1 MKALK
6 GFHFL
11 SLFFLTTS
19 LWGQNSSLSFNG
31 TNQSVSI
38 PSTIF
43 SNGVQNFTI
52 ECWVKPSSAAATGTA
67 YHGFIGYQGGSS
79 AISSRN
85 PSMWMN
91 GGEIHTDMY
100 DHVNSTRYDVL
111 TTTLDL
117 ATEKWF
123 HVAFVKS
130 GTTQYLYINGNLA
143 NTASAPTGAK
153 ISGNYLIGAVDNFI
167 DGDLDEVRF
176 WSTARTQAEIREY
189 MQRAPRLNETG
200 LIAYYP
206 FNEGTGST
214 LANVCTNTSNING
227 TLNNSPTWTTGSTAL
242 AGYNSMIFD
251 GTNDFLDG
259 TLSTASSNAYTI
271 EFWFSPKKLNV
282 QQNMVY
288 IRDDA
293 TTSSN
298 PARTVVYLNSSN
310 QLAFYVANSA
320 GSANI
325 LTHPNFTAALNTWYH
340 VACTFNNGSVSIITT
355 GHTIVQTGSSF
366 PSFNLDG
373 TDYLSVGADYSGTAA
388 SLYSNVVIDE
398 LRIWSTAR
406 TTAQVTENR
415 NKYLDLTT
423 TGLLAFYDF
432 NQGIGGGT
440 NTDLSHI
447 YDKKAGNHLR
457 INNMTMSSTSSNLI
471 TQDTIVVTRANWFG
485 ETNSTWSTASNW
497 SERVAAPKG
506 AHVFVTSNTVN
517 NPALASNM
525 FLRGVDIATGKSL
538 SLNGYYLKVDHGF
551 TGTGTITGST
561 ASTLEFNGSVDNTFY
576 MNQTASG
583 TTNSLKQLVITSGGA
598 ATIAPGNSVIITELL
613 SVPYGSYNGNSNTTL
628 RSTSTK
634 TAIALISDDAT
645 SSGNFTVETYF
656 PARRAFRLFSSPIN
670 STSTIYANWQEGGTN
685 TSGLGTHITGNGS
698 NGTDATT
705 SGNAS
710 LFTYSNTGKSWSAVT
725 STNNNSTDKI
735 TAGTPYRIM
744 VRGDRSTD
752 LTTSTTTASN
762 TVLRTTGTLN
772 VTSQTVTMPSN
783 TAANTDVFIGN
794 PFQAALDM
802 GSILGST
809 STNTNF
815 KSNVMY
821 IWDPKLG
828 TRGAYTTVSLPGGSS
843 TGGSAANQYLMPGQ
857 AAFLKT
863 NNSGAASV
871 NLSRYQTSS
880 QARTNTFLEFPD
892 YSELKVNLYY
902 RDSFLSKGSACDGL
916 MVLFSG
922 DNSSSYNLEDA
933 NKPINLDEMLGISDT
948 SSNLYSLDRRNFPTG
963 IDTIQLSLSKT
974 RENRYTYSF
983 QPLNVSGFEIYLRDA
998 VKDQIH
1004 PISNINQTNIDFEII
1019 EPKNEKR
1026 FQLIFSS
1033 ESNST
1038 QKLFGKNTHFY
1049 PNPTHGLLYIQQNL
1063 RDIRITNS
1071 IGQEIP
1077 IEISETSQGLKS
1089 VKIAPNTP
1097 VGIYFFHHSRG
1108 TDKFQLIQH

>member
-6 GFHFL
+6 GFRFL
-11 SLFFLTTS
+11 SFFLFSTS
-19 LWGQNSSLSFNG
+19 LWGQNSSLSFDG

-38 PSTIF
+38 PSTIY

-67 YHGFIGYQGGSS
+67 YHGFVGYQGGSS
-79 AISSRN
+79 STSSRN
-85 PSMWMN
+85 PSIWMN

-100 DHVNSTRYDVL
+100 DHVNNTRYDVL

-117 ATEKWF
+117 AAEKWF

-130 GTTQYLYINGNLA
+130 GTSQFLYINGNLV
-143 NTASAPTGAK
+143 NSASAPSGAK

-176 WSTARTQAEIREY
+176 WSTARTQTEIREF

-242 AGYNSMIFD
+242 AGHNSMIFD

-259 TLSTASSNAYTI
+259 TLSTTSSTSYTI

-293 TTSSN
+293 NTNTN
-298 PARTVVYLNSSN
+298 LARTVVFLNSSN
-310 QLAFYVANSA
+310 QLAFYVANSS
-320 GSANI
+320 GTGNT
-325 LTHPNFTAALNTWYH
+325 LTHTNFTVSLNRWYH
-340 VACTFNNGSVSIITT
+340 VACTFNNGTVSIITT
-355 GHTIVQTGSSF
+355 GHSIVPTGSSF
-366 PSFNLDG
+366 PAFNFDG
-373 TDYLSVGADYSGTAA
+373 NDYLAVGADYSGLGA
-388 SLYSNVVIDE
+388 SIFSNIVIDE

-440 NTDLSHI
+440 NTDLSLI

-457 INNMTMSSTSSNLI
+457 INNFALSSTSSNLI
-471 TQDTIVVTRANWFG
+471 TQDTSIVTRSIWYG
-485 ETNSTWSTASNW
+485 ETSTAWSTASNW
-497 SERVAAPKG
+497 SERIAAPKG
-506 AHVFVTSNTVN
+506 AHIFV
-517 NPALASNM
+517 ASNSVNTPAIPSNM
-525 FLRGVDIATGKSL
+525 YLRGADIATGKSL
-538 SLNGYYLKVDHGF
+538 NLNGFYLKVDHGF
-551 TGTGTITGST
+551 SGLGTITGS
-561 ASTLEFNGSVDNTFY
+561 STSSLEFNGSVDNSFN
-576 MNQTASG
+576 MNQTTSG
-583 TTNSLKQLVITSGGA
+583 TTNALKQLVITTEGA
-598 ATIAPGNSVIITELL
+598 ATISPGNSVIITELL
-613 SVPYGSYNGNSNTTL
+613 SVPYGSYNGNGNTTL

-645 SSGNFTVETYF
+645 STGNFTVETYF
-656 PARRAFRLFSSPIN
+656 PARRAFRLFSSPVN
-670 STSTIYANWQEGGTN
+670 STSSIYANWQEGGTN
-685 TSGLGTHITGNGS
+685 TAGLGTHITGNGS
-698 NGTDATT
+698 NGTDGT
-705 SGNAS
+705 STGNAS
-710 LFTYSNTGKSWSAVT
+710 LFTYSNTGKNWTAVT
-725 STNNNSTDKI
+725 STNNSSTDKI

-744 VRGDRSTD
+744 VRGDRSIN
-752 LTTSTTTASN
+752 LTSSTATASN

-772 VTSQTVTMPSN
+772 VASQTVTMPSN
-783 TAANTDVFIGN
+783 TTANTDVFIGN

-802 GSILGST
+802 GSLLAS
-809 STNTNF
+809 SSNNTNI
-815 KSNVMY
+815 KSNIMY

-843 TGGSAANQYLMPGQ
+843 TGGSAANKYLMPGQ

-863 NNSGAASV
+863 NNNGAASV
-871 NLSRYQTSS
+871 TLSRYQISS
-880 QARTNTFLEFPD
+880 QTRTNTFMEFPD
-892 YSELKVNLYY
+892 YAELKVNIYY
-902 RDSFLSKGSACDGL
+902 RDSFQTNGSACDGL

-922 DNSSSYNLEDA
+922 DNSSAYDPEDA
-933 NKPINLDEMLGISDT
+933 NKPSNLDEMFGITDANN
-948 SSNLYSLDRRNFPTG
+948 NLYSLDRRNFPARN
-963 IDTIQLSLSKT
+963 DTVQLSLSKT
-974 RENRYTYSF
+974 RDTRYTFSF
-983 QPLNVSGFEIYLRDA
+983 QPLNISGFEIYLRDA
-998 VKDQIH
+998 VKNEIH
-1004 PISNINQTNIDFEII
+1004 QISNINPTKFEFELI
-1019 EPKNEKR
+1019 EPLNEKR
-1026 FQLIFSS
+1026 FQLIFSA
-1033 ESNST
+1033 ESSSSQT
-1038 QKLFGKNTHFY
+1038 LFGKNTHFY
-1049 PNPTHGLLYIQQNL
+1049 PNPTHGLLYLQENL
-1063 RDIRITNS
+1063 SNIRITNS
-1071 IGQEIP
+1071 IGQEISL
-1077 IEISETSQGLKS
+1077 EITEGSQGLKT

-1097 VGIYFFHHSRG
+1097 DGIYFLHHSSG
-1108 TDKFQLIQH
+1108 TDKFQLIPH

>member
-6 GFHFL
+6 GFL
-11 SLFFLTTS
+11 LFSFYFFSTS

-31 TNQSVSI
+31 SNQSVSI
-38 PSTIF
+38 PSTIY

-79 AISSRN
+79 STASRN
-85 PSMWMN
+85 PSIWLY

-130 GTTQYLYINGNLA
+130 GTTQYLYINGNLV
-143 NTASAPTGAK
+143 NTATAPTGAK

-176 WSTARTQAEIREY
+176 WSTARTQTEIREY
-189 MQRAPRLNETG
+189 MQRAPRMNETG

-227 TLNNSPTWTTGSTAL
+227 TLNNSPTWTTGSTGL
-242 AGYNSMIFD
+242 TGYNSLILD

-259 TLSTASSNAYTI
+259 TLNTTSSTSYTI
-271 EFWFSPKKLNV
+271 EFWFTPKKLNV

-293 TTSSN
+293 TTN
-298 PARTVVYLNSSN
+298 TNLARTVVFVNSSN
-310 QLAFYVANSA
+310 QLAFYVANSS
-320 GSANI
+320 GTANT
-325 LTHPNFTAALNTWYH
+325 LTHTNFTVALNTWYH
-340 VACTFNNGSVSIITT
+340 VACTFNNGAVSMVTT
-355 GHTIVQTGSSF
+355 GHSIVPTGSSF
-366 PSFNLDG
+366 PTFNFDG
-373 TDYLSVGADYSGTAA
+373 TDYLAVGADYSGVGANIF
-388 SLYSNVVIDE
+388 SNIVIDE

-406 TTAQVTENR
+406 TTAEVTANR
-415 NKYLDLTT
+415 SKYLDLTT
-423 TGLLAFYDF
+423 SGLIAYYDF

-440 NTDLSHI
+440 NTDLSLI
-447 YDKKAGNHLR
+447 YDKKAGSHLR

-471 TQDTIVVTRANWFG
+471 TQDTIVVTRANWYG
-485 ETNSTWSTASNW
+485 ETNSIWSTASNW

-506 AHVFVTSNTVN
+506 AHVFLSSSTVN
-517 NPALASNM
+517 NPAMASNM

-538 SLNGYYLKVDHGF
+538 SLNSYYLKVDHGF

-561 ASTLEFNGSVDNTFY
+561 SSILEFNGRIDNTFY
-576 MNQTASG
+576 MNQTTSG
-583 TTNSLKQLVITSGGA
+583 TTNALKQLIITTGGA
-598 ATIAPGNSVIITELL
+598 SVISPGNTLIITELL
-613 SVPYGSYNGNSNTTL
+613 NVPYGSYNGNGNTIL

-634 TAIALISDDAT
+634 TAIALISDDAST
-645 SSGNFTVETYF
+645 SGNFTVETYF

-670 STSTIYANWQEGGTN
+670 STSTIYGNWQEGGTN
-685 TSGLGTHITGNGS
+685 TSGLGTHITGNGT

-725 STNNNSTDKI
+725 STNNSSTDKI

-752 LTTSTTTASN
+752 LTTSTATASN

-809 STNTNF
+809 SFNTNF

-871 NLSRYQTSS
+871 NLSRYRTYAQD
-880 QARTNTFLEFPD
+880 RTNTFLEFPD

-902 RDSFLSKGSACDGL
+902 RDSFLSNGSACDGI

-922 DNSSSYNLEDA
+922 DNSSAYDPEDA
-933 NKPINLDEMLGISDT
+933 NKPANLDEMFGIADASN
-948 SSNLYSLDRRNFPTG
+948 NLYSLDRRNFPTG
-963 IDTIQLSLSKT
+963 VDTIQLSLSKT
-974 RENRYTYSF
+974 RDNRYTYSF

-998 VKDQIH
+998 IKDQIH
-1004 PISNINQTNIDFEII
+1004 PISNINQTTIDFEVI
-1019 EPKNEKR
+1019 EPADEKR
-1026 FQLIFSS
+1026 FQLIFSPERS
-1033 ESNST
+1033 PVLDLNVN
-1038 QKLFGKNTHFY
+1038 NTGVY
-1049 PNPTHGLLYIQQNL
+1049 PNPTTGTIYVNGNLQNV
-1063 RDIRITNS
+1063 RIFNS
-1071 IGQEIP
+1071 LGQEIS
-1077 IEISETSQGLKS
+1077 IEFAETQNGLKIIKMPS
-1089 VKIAPNTP
+1089 NTP
-1097 VGIYFFHHSRG
+1097 SGIYILQSTGG
-1108 TDKFQLIQH
+1108 TKKIQLIK